1 MPPMTS
7 FPGSPTMLAPDRP
20 PPLAGY
26 KLQQPTESDA
36 VGALHRV
43 FGAER
48 AAERW
53 GTACRAA
60 GLVPGMVFGA
70 PQLEKVVNAL
80 SAQGGAT
87 ATVARSIEIRMRTYA
102 RLASQAALMAGGQR

>member
-7 FPGSPTMLAPDRP
+7 FPGSQTMLAPDRP
-20 PPLAGY
+20 PPLQGY

-36 VGALHRV
+36 VAALHRV

-48 AAERW
+48 SAERW

-60 GLVPGMVFGA
+60 GLMPGMVLG
-70 PQLEKVVNAL
+70 PQRLEQVVKAL
-80 SAQGGAT
+80 ATQGGAT
-87 ATVARSIEIRMRTYA
+87 ATVARSVEIRMRTYA
-102 RLASQAALMAGGQR
+102 RLASQATLTAGGQR

>member
-1 MPPMTS
+1 MPTPTR
-7 FPGSPTMLAPDRP
+7 SPDFRTMLAPDRP
-20 PPLAGY
+20 PPLPGY

-36 VGALHRV
+36 VAALHRV

-48 AAERW
+48 SAERW

-60 GLVPGMVFGA
+60 GLVPGRVFGA
-70 PQLEKVVNAL
+70 PQLEKVVSAL
-80 SAQGGAT
+80 SSQGGAT

-102 RLASQAALMAGGQR
+102 RLASQSTLMAGGQR